1 MFIFGLLH
9 ECGSPCCYL
18 SFIALCCW
26 SSLLSHG
33 GLRENAPQ
41 RPRCSAGQL
50 HKGCRCWCVAPRW
63 IMVVLCLCSELQWAG
78 GLGLDLVD
86 VFFASLPNGRGKL
99 FVRVCSRGLAPAE
112 HGSCLRGLATQWE
125 GAGTSSKEE
134 QYSLGH
140 PSCPA
145 LGGIRPTTATPRTQ
159 ALR

>member
-1 MFIFGLLH
+1 MRALRYPGRRRPSHRYSRQPWIRVASRIHKSARHRDARRPEVRCLH
-9 ECGSPCCYL
+9 PAQSKK
-18 SFIALCCW
+18 S
-26 SSLLSHG
+26 
-33 GLRENAPQ
+33 PQ

-125 GAGTSSKEE
+125 GAGTKLSSF
-134 QYSLGH
+134 QGR
-140 PSCPA
+140 A
-145 LGGIRPTTATPRTQ
+145 V
-159 ALR
+159 